1 MPPVDRPPTETGI
14 GIEIET
20 VDPTGRVEEEVQG
33 GRASVTLIVLILFAF
48 LCFAFCCRICSA
60 WFPNLLISIDC
71 MAIRLDS
78 RGTRRLLN

>member
-33 GRASVTLIVLILFAF
+33 GRASVTSIVLILFAF
-48 LCFAFCCRICSA
+48 QCFAFLLSDLFCSV
-60 WFPNLLISIDC
+60 S
-71 MAIRLDS
+71 
-78 RGTRRLLN
+78 